1 MSKYLT
7 AFIAALA
14 FTACSPKIGN
24 GLHKSDLSKDVEMIT
39 SKGTMIIRLSDLT
52 PLHRN
57 NFLQLVKQHYYDSLA
72 FHRVINHFMI
82 QAGDPA
88 SKHAAQGVSLGNGGP
103 AYTIPAEFNP
113 TLFHKK
119 GALAAAREGDD
130 SNPKKAS
137 SGSQFYIVQGR
148 IFTDP
153 GLDSVQTYRL
163 KGRKLPATHRF
174 IYKTAG
180 GAPHLDSSYTV
191 FGEVL
196 KGLPV
201 IDSIAAVP
209 TGGRLNGDRPL
220 QDVIILKARLIK
232 RSPYY

>member
-82 QAGDPA
+82 QAGDPS
-88 SKHAAQGVSLGNGGP
+88 SKHAAPGVSLGNGGP

-148 IFTDP
+148 TFTDP
-153 GLDSVQTYRL
+153 GLDSLQTYRL

-174 IYKTAG
+174 IYKTEG

-220 QDVIILKARLIK
+220 HDVIILKARLIK